1 MPVRQEIR
9 FVATRDGVR
18 IAKASA
24 GRGTVLLRAA
34 HWLSHVQYDLD
45 SPVWKPWVE
54 ALSARNTYVRY
65 DQRGCGLSDRKVK
78 DFSLDAWVSDLEA
91 VAETLGTAPFTLMG
105 MSQGGAVAI
114 AYVLRNPG
122 RVSRLVLMGA
132 YARGGLRRGGTE
144 EEALEARTLVNAIRL
159 GWGSETSAFGNIF
172 TNRFIPGGTR
182 EQLAWWRDLQRM
194 TASTDVA
201 ARTLEAFQHI
211 DVSAHAR
218 EIDVPTLI
226 LHARGDACVPFEEG
240 RLLAS
245 LIQGARFVPLESRNH
260 VLLPTEP
267 AWAVFL
273 DELNAFLS
281 PDEPLAGV
289 EPEAAGLT
297 PAEAVVLDLV
307 SKGLGNR
314 AIADRLGKSDK
325 TVRNQVSAVLSKL
338 GVHSRAEA
346 IVMLQNGRHG

>member
-1 MPVRQEIR
+1 MLVRQDIR
-9 FVATRDGVR
+9 FVATRDGMR
-18 IAKASA
+18 IATASA
-24 GRGTVLLRAA
+24 GRGPVLLRAA
-34 HWLSHVQYDLD
+34 HWLSHVEYDLH
-45 SPVWKPWVE
+45 SPVWRPWVE

-65 DQRGCGLSDRKVK
+65 DQRGCGLSDRSVEQ
-78 DFSLDAWVSDLEA
+78 FTLDAWVRDLEA
-91 VAETLGTAPFTLMG
+91 VAETLGPEPFNLMG

-114 AYVLRNPG
+114 AYMLRNPG

-132 YARGGLRRGGTE
+132 YARGGLCRGGTE
-144 EEALEARTLVNAIRL
+144 DEALEARTLVNAIRL
-159 GWGSETSAFGNIF
+159 GWGNKTSAFGDIF

-194 TASTDVA
+194 TASTEVA

-211 DVSAHAR
+211 DVADLALD
-218 EIDVPTLI
+218 IDVPTLI

-245 LIQGARFVPLESRNH
+245 LIPGARFVPLESRNH

-281 PDEPLAGV
+281 PDAPGAVTEPGDRK
-289 EPEAAGLT
+289 PG
-297 PAEAVVLDLV
+297 
-307 SKGLGNR
+307 GR
-314 AIADRLGKSDK
+314 ADRNWRI
-325 TVRNQVSAVLSKL
+325 TA
-338 GVHSRAEA
+338 SRASEVLKA
-346 IVMLQNGRHG
+346 STPV